1 MTDSLLRFRPEFPIL
16 ERTTYMIS
24 NSLGA
29 MPRGVY
35 DSVRTYCDLW
45 ATRGVRAWE
54 NEWWMMA
61 REVGDAIGV
70 LMNAAPGS
78 VSLQLNVTSCQA
90 VIASCFD
97 FGGRRNKIVYS
108 DLNFPSVMYFWEA
121 QRSRGARVHMVKT
134 DDGIHV
140 PTERLLEAIDE
151 STLLV
156 PVSHVIFRSAYIND
170 ARAIIERAHKVGAH
184 VLLDTFQSLG
194 TVPFDVQRLEVDFVC
209 GGVLKW

>member
-1 MTDSLLRFRPEFPIL
+1 MRTRSITPSHWLLLLYRPSVIRSKHRAGLLAHESRTCPGPFFCVYSVARFSSCGPDSGTLFSGNIGDPFMTDDLLRFRAEFPIL

-35 DSVRTYCDLW
+35 DAVHSYCDVW

-54 NEWWMMA
+54 EQWWMMA

-78 VSLQLNVTSCQA
+78 VSPQLNVTGCQA

-97 FGGRRNKIVYS
+97 FS
-108 DLNFPSVMYFWEA
+108 
-121 QRSRGARVHMVKT
+121 
-134 DDGIHV
+134 
-140 PTERLLEAIDE
+140 
-151 STLLV
+151 
-156 PVSHVIFRSAYIND
+156 
-170 ARAIIERAHKVGAH
+170 
-184 VLLDTFQSLG
+184 
-194 TVPFDVQRLEVDFVC
+194 
-209 GGVLKW
+209 